1 MTTFAILLA
10 TVAFVAYLLLCYY
23 VRPRDATRAR

>member
-10 TVAFVAYLLLCYY
+10 TVAFVGYFLLCYY
-23 VRPRDATRAR
+23 VRPRRAP